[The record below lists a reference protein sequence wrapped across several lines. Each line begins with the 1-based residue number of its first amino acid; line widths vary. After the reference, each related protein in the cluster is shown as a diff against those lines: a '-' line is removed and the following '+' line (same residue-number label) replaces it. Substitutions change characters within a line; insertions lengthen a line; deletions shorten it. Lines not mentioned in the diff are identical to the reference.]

1 MSLTASELVLSLLEH
16 RLIEASQVDE
26 IPAALRAGQ
35 DGQALAKQLVEWHWL
50 TPYQVEM
57 VFTGN
62 AASLLF
68 GEYRLLEHLGTG
80 GMGNVYKA
88 AHSRLNRMVAL
99 KMIRPQSMRIT
110 SNSDEL
116 IRRFQREAQ
125 AVAQLLHP
133 NIVILFD
140 YNEFNDTHFIAMEYV
155 DGVDLMKMV
164 QTQGPLA
171 VPHAVDFIRQAA
183 NGLQHAFEFGM
194 VHRDIKPSNL
204 LVTRPSSIG
213 NRNRNPKGRD
223 SGAMPKPHD
232 TPLPVPRGNP
242 GGVVKILDLGLVR
255 FSESLDDHDTLTALT
270 MQGSVIGTP
279 DYIAPEQARD
289 ASKVDIRADLY
300 SLGCTFYFL
309 LTGRAPFPNGTS
321 VEKLFQHQNETAMP
335 LEQIRPGIPVEV
347 NAIVQRLM
355 SKKPESRFQTPAELA
370 DAIAALPSSIRTGK
384 AKIGSSNPV
393 IAAAANQVD
402 DDAEGPDQGI
412 GDQTQIFSPD
422 NLILPAK
429 KLAVLQGHKGY
440 VTALEFSADGRYLA
454 TGGLDGSVRLWD
466 VGMGRPQEKNLD
478 QSQGLGEIH
487 HLKFAPNGRVLL
499 AGSTAMDGH
508 NWRWEWNGPH
518 LNTRSRFVN
527 DEYRTS
533 CFAVSPDGKAIAAG
547 SLAAV
552 LIYDATG
559 RKPTI
564 LKGHASEICTLA
576 YSPNGKRLY
585 SAGTDKNIVMWEPG
599 RFWNAQRAVFAGH
612 NDTIV
617 SMDLVPDGS
626 LLATASIDG
635 TIKLWDAA
643 AEATE
648 PVATLSAN
656 GKGFRKVRF
665 VGNGTLLVSVADGGQ
680 ICLWEVTSQAKIREW
695 QFDRSILHSVAISA
709 DGRFFATG
717 VNDGQVNFYDLEML
731 ALQRPA
737 SLQQV
742 A

>member
-1 MSLTASELVLSLLEH
+1 MSLSANELVDTLVEN
-16 RLIEASQVDE
+16 RLID
-26 IPAALRAGQ
+26 AGQ
-35 DGQALAKQLVEWHWL
+35 LDDITPEMRKGADGLALAKQFVEWNWL
-50 TPYQVEM
+50 TPYQVE
-57 VFTGN
+57 VIFSGN
-62 AASLLF
+62 AESLLF
-68 GEYRLLEHLGTG
+68 GDYRLLEHLGTG

-88 AHSRLNRMVAL
+88 AHLRLNRMVAL
-99 KMIRPQSMRIT
+99 KMIRAQSMRAT

-116 IRRFQREAQ
+116 VRRFQREAQ

-164 QTQGPLA
+164 QTQGPLS
-171 VPHAVDFIRQAA
+171 VPHACDYIRQAA

-204 LVTRPSSIG
+204 LVTRPSNPV
-213 NRNRNPKGRD
+213 NRYRGPKSRD
-223 SGAMPKPHD
+223 SDKHLKPGD
-232 TPLPVPRGNP
+232 TPLPVPRGNA

-335 LEQIRPGIPVEV
+335 LEQIRPGIPAEV
-347 NAIVQRLM
+347 TGIVQRLM
-355 SKKPESRFQTPAELA
+355 SKKPDSRFQTPAELS
-370 DAIAALPSSIRTGK
+370 DAIAALPSAVRTGK
-384 AKIGSSNPV
+384 AKMENGGKIITASAQL
-393 IAAAANQVD
+393 AAVERPLSHID
-402 DDAEGPDQGI
+402 E
-412 GDQTQIFSPD
+412 QTQMFSPES
-422 NLILPAK
+422 LILPAK
-429 KLAVLQGHKGY
+429 KLAVLQGHQGY
-440 VTALEFSADGRYLA
+440 VTALEFSPDGRYLA

-466 VGMGRPQEKNLD
+466 VGMARPQEKPLD
-478 QSQGLGEIH
+478 QNQGLGEIH
-487 HLKFAPNGRVLL
+487 HLKFSPNGKTLY

-508 NWRWEWNGPH
+508 NWRWEWTGPH
-518 LNTRSRFVN
+518 ATARSRFVN
-527 DEYRTS
+527 DEYRTG
-533 CFAVSPDGKAIAAG
+533 CFAVSPDGKTIAAG

-552 LIYDATG
+552 LLYDATG

-564 LKGHASEICTLA
+564 FKGHSNEVCSLA

-585 SAGTDKNIVMWEPG
+585 SAGADKNIVMWEPG
-599 RFWNAQRAVFAGH
+599 RFWNAQRAVFQGH
-612 NDTIV
+612 KDTIV
-617 SMDLVPDGS
+617 SLDSVPDGS
-626 LLATASIDG
+626 LLASASIDG

-643 AEATE
+643 AEVNE
-648 PVATLSAN
+648 PVATLAGN
-656 GKGFRKVRF
+656 GHSLRKARF
-665 VGNGTLLVSVADGGQ
+665 VGNGSLLVSVADGGQ
-680 ICLWEVTSQAKIREW
+680 VCLWEVTQQAIVREW
-695 QFDRSILHSVAISA
+695 QIDRSILHSVAISA
-709 DGRFFATG
+709 DGRFLATG
-717 VNDGQVNFYDLEML
+717 INDGQVVFYDLELL
-731 ALQRPA
+731 AMQRP
-737 SLQQV
+737 LQQV